1 MNFVETLLSAE
12 TKLRFVSVEE
22 ESLLACIHLW
32 ASSST
37 GRALPAVCK
46 FGEDGAPLSIP
57 TLAVPHIKAEQAFKE
72 GAGSRAFLQ
81 RSTRVWSL
89 PPTVQPTN
97 SAGSSLKK
105 KQNIFSPHVMLK
117 TLGVQGP
124 TQDVIEPRK
133 GVTSMYE
140 RQEIG
145 RQLKRRN

>member
-1 MNFVETLLSAE
+1 MNFVETLPSEE
-12 TKLRFVSVEE
+12 TKLKFVSVEE
-22 ESLLACIHLW
+22 ELLLACIHLW

-46 FGEDGAPLSIP
+46 FGENGAPLSIP
-57 TLAVPHIKAEQAFKE
+57 TLAVSHIKAEQAFKE

-105 KQNIFSPHVMLK
+105 KKFSPHVMLK

-133 GVTSMYE
+133 GVTSIYE

>member
-1 MNFVETLLSAE
+1 MACDVSPVAMFISIFKNSETKQFDTSDINTIRADMNFVETLPSEE
-12 TKLRFVSVEE
+12 TKLKFVSVEE
-22 ESLLACIHLW
+22 ELLLACIHLW

-46 FGEDGAPLSIP
+46 FGEDGAPLSIS

-97 SAGSSLKK
+97 SAGSSLKEK
-105 KQNIFSPHVMLK
+105 KTFSVLMLC
-117 TLGVQGP
+117 
-124 TQDVIEPRK
+124 
-133 GVTSMYE
+133 
-140 RQEIG
+140 
-145 RQLKRRN
+145 